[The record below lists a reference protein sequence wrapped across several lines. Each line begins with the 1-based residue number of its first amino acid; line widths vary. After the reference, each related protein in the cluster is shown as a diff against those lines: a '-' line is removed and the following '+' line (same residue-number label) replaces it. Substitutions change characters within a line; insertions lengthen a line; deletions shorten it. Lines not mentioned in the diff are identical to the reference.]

1 MNRGRETAAIVLRS
15 SWQGLRAAGTMGA
28 IAVATIAT
36 ALFMLGAFGLAVV
49 NMEGLLDDF
58 GRELKITAYL
68 DESLGEAEAEEL
80 GQRVETVEGVEFVIL
95 VGKEEA
101 LERFRAMAG
110 GAALLEGLE
119 VNPLPASLGIFLLPG
134 HRTPE
139 GLAILD
145 AALDGLP
152 GIDEVAHGQEWV
164 DGYARLAALLRVVG
178 YAVGVVLSLATLL
191 IVANTIRLGL
201 YARRDEIEILE
212 WVGASRLFIR
222 APFLVEGF
230 VQGAAGGVIAALALA
245 LAFGFLVPELRYG
258 LTFFLGNAAPRFFDG
273 GELVRLVAGGAVLG
287 LGGAGLALAGR
298 KS

>member
-1 MNRGRETAAIVLRS
+1 MSRGREMTAIVLRS
-15 SWQGLRAAGTMGA
+15 SWQGLRAAGAMGA
-28 IAVATIAT
+28 VAVATIAT
-36 ALFMLGAFGLAVV
+36 ALFMLGGFGLAVV

-68 DESLGEAEAEEL
+68 EDGLGEGEADEL
-80 GQRVETVEGVEFVIL
+80 ARRVETVEGVEFVTL
-95 VGKEEA
+95 TGKEEA
-101 LERFRAMAG
+101 LEHFRGMAG

-119 VNPLPASLGIFLLPG
+119 ANPLPASLGISLLRG

-145 AALDGLP
+145 GALDGLP

-178 YAVGVVLSLATLL
+178 YAVGAVLSLATLL
-191 IVANTIRLGL
+191 IVANTIRLGV

-212 WVGASRLFIR
+212 WVGGSRFFIR
-222 APFLVEGF
+222 APFLIEGL
-230 VQGAAGGVIAALALA
+230 VQGAAGGAIAALALA
-245 LAFGFLVPELRYG
+245 LAFSFLVPELRYG
-258 LTFFLGNAAPRFFDG
+258 LTFFLGNASPRFFDA
-273 GELVRLVAGGAVLG
+273 GELVRLVAAGAVLG